1 MAFSIL
7 IHDLPRKQPKQQLVH
22 YFFKLALSLC
32 VGRAK
37 NKEQREN
44 VISELVV
51 TERDFCRDLKL
62 TWQAFGLDTPDMLE
76 QRGVD
81 VGALFG
87 NLSDV
92 IDVSLAFLDTLQ
104 EEVKSKSSSCEQ
116 MVGR

>member
-1 MAFSIL
+1 MENTICSTYIFA
-7 IHDLPRKQPKQQLVH
+7 
-22 YFFKLALSLC
+22 
-32 VGRAK
+32 RAK

-81 VGALFG
+81 VNALFG
-87 NLSDV
+87 NLGDV
-92 IDVSLAFLDTLQ
+92 IEVSLAFLDSLQ
-104 EEVKSKSSSCEQ
+104 EEVKSKSSPTEQ